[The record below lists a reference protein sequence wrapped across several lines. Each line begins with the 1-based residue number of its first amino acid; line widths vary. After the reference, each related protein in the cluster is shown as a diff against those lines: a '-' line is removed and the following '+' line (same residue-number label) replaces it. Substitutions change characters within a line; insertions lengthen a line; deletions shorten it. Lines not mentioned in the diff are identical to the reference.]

1 MIRIQPSAF
10 ILMAALM
17 LLLPL
22 DWLLAALLAAAVH
35 ELGHLA
41 VLHAFRG
48 QLGFISIGGTGA
60 RIHMGPLE
68 NRAEFLC
75 AAAGPAASLFLLS
88 LCRFFPKTALCG
100 LAQGM
105 FNLIPVHPMDGGRM
119 LRCFLQWLCPRQ
131 AKRISDFAERLI
143 LCAFVVLSL
152 ILAIHH
158 KEGLL
163 PALVCVTILS
173 RLLFTK
179 IPCKS
184 A

>member
-1 MIRIQPSAF
+1 MIHVRPAAY
-10 ILMAALM
+10 LLAAALV

-22 DWLLAALLAAAVH
+22 DWLLAAIFAAAVH
-35 ELGHLA
+35 EMGHLA
-41 VLHAFRG
+41 AICILKGRIDSVTV
-48 QLGFISIGGTGA
+48 GFLGA
-60 RIHMGPLE
+60 RIHTGPLE

-75 AAAGPAASLFLLS
+75 AAAGPAASLLLLS
-88 LCRFFPKTALCG
+88 LCRFFPKLAVCALV
-100 LAQGM
+100 QGM

>member
-60 RIHMGPLE
+60 RIHMGPLG

-100 LAQGM
+100 LAQGI

>member
-17 LLLPL
+17 LLLPI
-22 DWLLAALLAAAVH
+22 DWLFAAVLAAAVH

-41 VLHAFRG
+41 AIHAVG
-48 QLGFISIGGTGA
+48 GHLDVICIGSAGA
-60 RIHMGPLE
+60 QICTEPLD

-100 LAQGM
+100 LAQGI

-119 LRCFLQWLCPRQ
+119 LLCVLRRLCPRW
-131 AKRISDFAERLI
+131 AERIFHAIQCLI
-143 LCAFVVLSL
+143 LYGLLTLSL
-152 ILAIHH
+152 LLAVCG
-158 KEGLL
+158 KAGFL
-163 PALVCVTILS
+163 PVLACITVLS
-173 RLLFTK
+173 RLLLSK

>member
-17 LLLPL
+17 LLLPI
-22 DWLLAALLAAAVH
+22 DWLFAAVLAAAVH

-41 VLHAFRG
+41 AIHAVG
-48 QLGFISIGGTGA
+48 GHLDVICIGSAGA
-60 RIHMGPLE
+60 QICTEPLD

-100 LAQGM
+100 LAQGI

-119 LRCFLQWLCPRQ
+119 LLCVLRRLCPRW
-131 AKRISDFAERLI
+131 AERIFHAIQCLI
-143 LCAFVVLSL
+143 LY
-152 ILAIHH
+152 
-158 KEGLL
+158 GLL
-163 PALVCVTILS
+163 TLSVLLAVCGKAGFLPVLACITVLS
-173 RLLFTK
+173 RLLLSK

-184 A
+184 V

>member
-60 RIHMGPLE
+60 RIHMGPLG

-119 LRCFLQWLCPRQ
+119 LLCALRRLCPRW
-131 AKRISDFAERLI
+131 AERIFHTIQCLI
-143 LCAFVVLSL
+143 LY
-152 ILAIHH
+152 
-158 KEGLL
+158 GLL
-163 PALVCVTILS
+163 TLSVLLAVCGKAGFLPVLACITVLS
-173 RLLFTK
+173 RLLLSK

>member
-17 LLLPL
+17 LLLPI
-22 DWLLAALLAAAVH
+22 DWLFAAVLAAAVH

-41 VLHAFRG
+41 AIHAVG
-48 QLGFISIGGTGA
+48 GHLDVICIGSAGA
-60 RIHMGPLE
+60 QICTEPLD

-119 LRCFLQWLCPRQ
+119 LVCALRRLCPRW
-131 AKRISDFAERLI
+131 AERIFHAIQCLI
-143 LCAFVVLSL
+143 LYGLLTLSL
-152 ILAIHH
+152 LLAVCG
-158 KEGLL
+158 KAGFL
-163 PALVCVTILS
+163 PVLACITVLS
-173 RLLFTK
+173 RLLLSK

>member
-17 LLLPL
+17 LLLPI
-22 DWLLAALLAAAVH
+22 DWLFAAVLAAAVH

-41 VLHAFRG
+41 AIHAVG
-48 QLGFISIGGTGA
+48 GHLDVICIGGAGA
-60 RIHMGPLE
+60 QICTEPLD

-100 LAQGM
+100 LAQGI

-119 LRCFLQWLCPRQ
+119 LLCVLRRLCPRW
-131 AKRISDFAERLI
+131 AERIFHTIQCLI
-143 LCAFVVLSL
+143 LYGLLTLSL
-152 ILAIHH
+152 LLAVCG
-158 KEGLL
+158 KAGFL
-163 PALVCVTILS
+163 PVLACITVLS
-173 RLLFTK
+173 RLLLSK

>member
-17 LLLPL
+17 LLLPI
-22 DWLLAALLAAAVH
+22 DWLFAAVLAAAVH

-41 VLHAFRG
+41 AIHAVG
-48 QLGFISIGGTGA
+48 GHLDVICIGSAGA
-60 RIHMGPLE
+60 QICTEPLD

-100 LAQGM
+100 LAQGI

-119 LRCFLQWLCPRQ
+119 LLCVLRRLCPRW
-131 AKRISDFAERLI
+131 AERIFHTIQCLI
-143 LCAFVVLSL
+143 LYGLLTLSL
-152 ILAIHH
+152 LLAVCG
-158 KEGLL
+158 KAGFL
-163 PALVCVTILS
+163 PVLACITVLS
-173 RLLFTK
+173 RLLLSK

>member
-1 MIRIQPSAF
+1 MIRVQPSAL
-10 ILMAALM
+10 ILMAALL

-22 DWLLAALLAAAVH
+22 DWLIAALLAAAVH

-41 VLHAFRG
+41 VIHAYGSRPEF
-48 QLGFISIGGTGA
+48 LSVGFFGA
-60 RIHMGPLE
+60 QIHTGPLD
-68 NRAEFLC
+68 NRAEFFC

-88 LCRFFPKTALCG
+88 LCRFFPKLARCG
-100 LAQGM
+100 AVQGM

-119 LRCFLQWLCPRQ
+119 LRCFLCWRCPRQ
-131 AKRISDFAERLI
+131 VEGISNLVERLI
-143 LCAFVVLSL
+143 LLGFFALSL
-152 ILAIHH
+152 VLVICRRGGI
-158 KEGLL
+158 L

-184 A
+184 S

>member
-17 LLLPL
+17 LLLPI
-22 DWLLAALLAAAVH
+22 DWLFAAVLAAAVH

-41 VLHAFRG
+41 AIHAVG
-48 QLGFISIGGTGA
+48 GHLDVICIGSAGA
-60 RIHMGPLE
+60 QICTEPLD

-119 LRCFLQWLCPRQ
+119 LLCALRRLCPR
-131 AKRISDFAERLI
+131 RAERIFHTIQCLI
-143 LCAFVVLSL
+143 LYGLLTLSL
-152 ILAIHH
+152 ILAVCG
-158 KEGLL
+158 KAGFL
-163 PALVCVTILS
+163 PVLACITVLS
-173 RLLFTK
+173 RLLLSK

>member
-1 MIRIQPSAF
+1 MIRVQPSAY
-10 ILMAALM
+10 LMAAVLV

-22 DWLLAALLAAAVH
+22 DWFAAAILAAAFH
-35 ELGHLA
+35 EAGHLA
-41 VLHAFRG
+41 AIYMAGVRVDSV
-48 QLGFISIGGTGA
+48 SIGFPGAQIRTGA
-60 RIHMGPLE
+60 LG
-68 NRAEFLC
+68 NRAEFFC
-75 AAAGPAASLFLLS
+75 AAAGPAASLLLLS
-88 LCRFFPKTALCG
+88 LCRFFPKLAVCALV
-100 LAQGM
+100 QGM

-143 LCAFVVLSL
+143 LCAFLVLSL

>member
-17 LLLPL
+17 LLLPI
-22 DWLLAALLAAAVH
+22 DWLFAAVLAAAVH

-41 VLHAFRG
+41 AIHAVG
-48 QLGFISIGGTGA
+48 GHLDVICIGSAGA
-60 RIHMGPLE
+60 QICTEPLD

-119 LRCFLQWLCPRQ
+119 LLCVLRRLCPRW
-131 AKRISDFAERLI
+131 AERIFHAIQCLI
-143 LCAFVVLSL
+143 LYGLLTLSL
-152 ILAIHH
+152 LLAVCG
-158 KEGLL
+158 KAGFL
-163 PALVCVTILS
+163 PVLACITVLS
-173 RLLFTK
+173 RLLLSK

>member
-1 MIRIQPSAF
+1 MIRVQPSAY
-10 ILMAALM
+10 LMAAALV

-22 DWLLAALLAAAVH
+22 DWLLAAILAAAFH
-35 ELGHLA
+35 EMGHLA
-41 VLHAFRG
+41 AIYMAGVRVDSV
-48 QLGFISIGGTGA
+48 SIGFPGA
-60 RIHMGPLE
+60 QIHMGPLG

-100 LAQGM
+100 LAQGI

-119 LRCFLQWLCPRQ
+119 LVCALRRLCPRW
-131 AKRISDFAERLI
+131 AERIFHTIQCLI
-143 LCAFVVLSL
+143 LYGLLTLSL
-152 ILAIHH
+152 LLAVCG
-158 KEGLL
+158 KAGFL
-163 PALVCVTILS
+163 PVLACITVLS
-173 RLLFTK
+173 RLLLSK

>member
-17 LLLPL
+17 LLLPI
-22 DWLLAALLAAAVH
+22 DWLFAAVLAAAVH

-41 VLHAFRG
+41 AIHAVG
-48 QLGFISIGGTGA
+48 GHLDVICIGSAGA
-60 RIHMGPLE
+60 QICTEPLD

-119 LRCFLQWLCPRQ
+119 LLCVLRRLCPRW
-131 AKRISDFAERLI
+131 AERIFHTIQCLI
-143 LCAFVVLSL
+143 LY
-152 ILAIHH
+152 
-158 KEGLL
+158 GLL
-163 PALVCVTILS
+163 TLSVLLAVCGKAGFLPVLACITVLS
-173 RLLFTK
+173 RLLLSK

>member
-17 LLLPL
+17 LLLPI
-22 DWLLAALLAAAVH
+22 DWLFAAVLAAAVH

-41 VLHAFRG
+41 AIHAVG
-48 QLGFISIGGTGA
+48 GHLDVICIGSAGA
-60 RIHMGPLE
+60 QICTEPLD

-119 LRCFLQWLCPRQ
+119 LVCALRRLCPRW
-131 AKRISDFAERLI
+131 AERIFHTIQCLI
-143 LCAFVVLSL
+143 LY
-152 ILAIHH
+152 
-158 KEGLL
+158 GLL
-163 PALVCVTILS
+163 TLSVLLAFCGKAGFLPVLACITVLS
-173 RLLFTK
+173 RLLLSK

>member
-17 LLLPL
+17 LLLPI
-22 DWLLAALLAAAVH
+22 DWLFAAVLAAAVH

-41 VLHAFRG
+41 AIHAVG
-48 QLGFISIGGTGA
+48 GHLDVICIGSAGA
-60 RIHMGPLE
+60 QICTEPLD

-100 LAQGM
+100 LAQGI

-119 LRCFLQWLCPRQ
+119 LLCVLRRLCPRW
-131 AKRISDFAERLI
+131 AERIFHAIQCLI
-143 LCAFVVLSL
+143 LY
-152 ILAIHH
+152 
-158 KEGLL
+158 GLL
-163 PALVCVTILS
+163 TLSVLLAVCGKAGFLPVLACITVLS
-173 RLLFTK
+173 RLLLSK